1 MTDAL
6 LSRDAEVELI
16 GGRVD
21 GAASGSEGSLVV
33 IEGPPGIG
41 KTSLLAFGEKRA
53 RAAGLQVLRA
63 RGDESEVE
71 IGFGIVRQLL
81 EAIVSEASPNQR
93 RAIFAGSARLAAPIL
108 LPGQG
113 PIADPPSG
121 SGLPELFAALHG
133 LFWVVSNLSDRQP
146 LLISVDDAHWSDA
159 PSLRFLAYLGRR
171 VRDLPLVMIVAR
183 RSGEGARFE
192 ELESLIAT
200 GDPEQLKPS
209 VLDEPTVT
217 ALVRQDLDASASADF
232 GRACHQATG
241 GNPFLLSELLG
252 GVREQGIPVSDEGI
266 SQLDFLSLEKV
277 GRAVADRI
285 SRRSESAQALA
296 RSVAVL
302 GGVET
307 RWAAALAGLPDEEAE
322 RAADELS
329 EVGLFANARPLRFAH
344 PVLRTA
350 AYEMQ
355 DLGQRSLAHA
365 QAAELLMAGGA
376 HERVAGHLLHVAP
389 VGDAQRVQALREAA
403 AKARQRGAPETAA
416 RYLRRA
422 LEEPPTED
430 ERPGVMFELA
440 RVAALQAEP
449 DVLKD
454 LAAAASLT
462 RDRSERV
469 AILRESAFIAA
480 TNYGL
485 FPEARST
492 LDAAI
497 DAARDGDPELVVA
510 LEGER
515 AIWAVMDSSNELGA
529 AAEELEVAAG
539 GISGSTPGER
549 ALLVPVAF
557 SRLCRARAASDVRL
571 ALEPAFGDGKLIAEQ
586 GPGSILVGMAAGV
599 AALGNFSEL
608 LEPEGARGLRAAAER
623 GSLHGF
629 AMHSINP
636 ARCAY
641 LAGRL
646 TEAEALLTDG
656 LRATQEGA
664 SVGVGVALAWMLDLL
679 ADQGK
684 LEQAHSLLDAYQMG
698 GGLPPLFPFDLLL
711 VSRGRLR
718 ASLGDPDAGLQDVRA
733 AGALHNGWGVLSPA
747 LGGWRSAAAEI
758 LIAQGESAEAGALA
772 TDELELAELTELPHV
787 IGNSL
792 RVLGLCTETDGGLA
806 HLERSVEILDR
817 PETQLEFARAMLD
830 LGAALRRANRR
841 GESRVPLKQAQDCLR
856 EAVDLAY
863 GFGASGLAER
873 GQRELAATGARPRR
887 IVISGVGSLTASE
900 LRVARMAAD
909 GMTNRQI
916 ASALFVTVKTVEK
929 HLGNAYG
936 KLEIRSRR
944 ELQSALGAVG

>member
-1 MTDAL
+1 MTGAL
-6 LSRDAEVELI
+6 LSRDTEVKVI
-16 GGRVD
+16 GARVD
-21 GAASGSEGSLVV
+21 AASSGTEGSLIV

-41 KTSLLAFGEKRA
+41 KTSLLDVAEQRA
-53 RAAGLQVLRA
+53 RVAGLEVLRA
-63 RGDESEVE
+63 RADESEVE

-81 EAIVSEASPNQR
+81 EGVVSEASPSQR

-108 LPGQG
+108 LPGQD

-133 LFWVVSNLSDRQP
+133 LFWVVSNLSDREP

-171 VRDLPLVMIVAR
+171 VRDLPLVLMIAR
-183 RSGEGARFE
+183 RCGEGASFG

-200 GDPEQLKPS
+200 GDPEQLQPCA
-209 VLDEPTVT
+209 LDEPTVT
-217 ALVRQDLDASASADF
+217 ELVRRHLDENASTEF
-232 GRACHQATG
+232 GRACHRATG

-252 GVREQGIPVSDEGI
+252 GVKEQGIPASKDGI
-266 SQLDFLSLEKV
+266 AQLGDLSLEKV
-277 GRAVADRI
+277 ARAVADRI

-307 RWAAALAGLPDEEAE
+307 RWAAALAGLSDEEAE
-322 RAADELS
+322 RAADELAG
-329 EVGLFANARPLRFAH
+329 VGLFANARPLRFAH

-355 DLGQRSLAHA
+355 DLGQRSLEHA
-365 QAAELLMAGGA
+365 RAAELLMAGGA

-389 VGDAQRVQALREAA
+389 AGDAQRVETLREAA
-403 AKARQRGAPETAA
+403 ARARARGAPETAA

-422 LEEPPTED
+422 LEEPPREQ
-430 ERPGVMFELA
+430 ERPGAMFELA

-462 RDRSERV
+462 RDREERV

-492 LDAAI
+492 LDQAM
-497 DAARDGDPELVVA
+497 DAARDGDPELLVA

-515 AIWAVMDSSNELGA
+515 AIWAVMDSSSDLGA
-529 AAEELEVAAG
+529 AAEELEAAAG
-539 GISGSTPGER
+539 GVSGSTPGER
-549 ALLVPVAF
+549 ALLVPLAF
-557 SRLCRARAASDVRL
+557 SRLCRGRPASEVRL
-571 ALEPAFGDGKLIAEQ
+571 ALEPAFGEGKLIAEQ

-599 AALGNFSEL
+599 AALGDFADL
-608 LEPEGARGLRAAAER
+608 LEPEGARGLRAAADR

-646 TEAEALLTDG
+646 AEAEALLTDG

-664 SVGVGVALAWMLDLL
+664 SVGMGVALAWMLDLL
-679 ADQGK
+679 GDRGK
-684 LEQAHSLLDAYQMG
+684 FEEARALLDAYQMG
-698 GGLPPLFPFDLLL
+698 GELPALFPFDLLL

-718 ASLGDPDAGLQDVRA
+718 ASLGDPDGGLRDVRA
-733 AGALHNGWGVLSPA
+733 AGALHQGWGVLSPA

-758 LIAQGESAEAGALA
+758 LIGQGEDEEARALA
-772 TDELELAELTELPHV
+772 KQELELAELTELPHV

-792 RVLGLCTETDGGLA
+792 RVLGLCTEADGGLA
-806 HLERSVEILDR
+806 RLERSVELLNR
-817 PETQLEFARAMLD
+817 RETQLEFARAMLD

-841 GESRVPLKQAQDCLR
+841 GESRAPLREAQDCLR
-856 EAVDLAY
+856 EAVDLAH
-863 GFGASGLAER
+863 GFGAGRLADR
-873 GQRELAATGARPRR
+873 GQRELAATGARPRS
-887 IVISGVGSLTASE
+887 IVISGVASLTASE
-900 LRVARMAAD
+900 MRVARMAAD

-916 ASALFVTVKTVEK
+916 ASALFVTIKTVEK

-936 KLEIRSRR
+936 KLEIGSRR
-944 ELQSALGAVG
+944 ELPAALRGSV